1 MEKLQFDSG
10 VKSYRINGGGV
21 LRFHPG
27 DPNLYSR
34 FLEAV
39 EKFKALEQELAA
51 KCGAE
56 ETLGADI
63 LRFLEEADSKMKQ
76 LLNWI
81 FGGDNDFHKLL
92 DGVNLLAVADNGER
106 VITNLLQA
114 LEPVL
119 LEGAKRCADQQA
131 KAAVEK
137 ANARRGQQ

>member
-1 MEKLQFDSG
+1 MEQLQFESG
-10 VKSYRINGGGV
+10 MKSFRINGGGV

-39 EKFKALEQELAA
+39 DKFKALEQELTQACA
-51 KCGAE
+51 KE
-56 ETLGADI
+56 ETDI
-63 LRFLEEADSKMKQ
+63 LRVLEDADGKMKK
-76 LLNWI
+76 LLNWV

-92 DGVNLLAVADNGER
+92 EGVNLLAVADNGER

-119 LEGAKRCADQQA
+119 LEGARRCAGQQA

-137 ANARRGQQ
+137 ANARRSKQ

>member
-39 EKFKALEQELAA
+39 EKFRALEQELAG
-51 KCGAE
+51 KCAAE
-56 ETLGADI
+56 ETAGVDI
-63 LRFLEEADSKMKQ
+63 LGFLEEADGKMKQ

-81 FGGDNDFHKLL
+81 FGGGNDFHKLL
-92 DGVNLLAVADNGER
+92 EGVNLLAVADNGER

-119 LEGAKRCADQQA
+119 LEGAKRCANQQA

-137 ANARRGQQ
+137 AKARRGNQ

>member
-27 DPNLYSR
+27 APNLYSR

-39 EKFKALEQELAA
+39 EKFKLLEQELSGKCSGEAA
-51 KCGAE
+51 
-56 ETLGADI
+56 LGADI

-92 DGVNLLAVADNGER
+92 DGVNLLAVTDNGER

-131 KAAVEK
+131 KTAVEK
-137 ANARRGQQ
+137 AKNRRGQQ

>member
-39 EKFKALEQELAA
+39 EKFKVLEQELAG
-51 KCGAE
+51 KCSGEAA
-56 ETLGADI
+56 LGGDI

-119 LEGAKRCADQQA
+119 LEGAKRCAGQQA

-137 ANARRGQQ
+137 AKARRSKQ

>member
-39 EKFKALEQELAA
+39 EKFKALEQELAQESA
-51 KCGAE
+51 KE
-56 ETLGADI
+56 EADI
-63 LRFLEEADSKMKQ
+63 LRVLKEADEKIKK

-81 FGGDNDFHKLL
+81 FGGDNDFRKILE
-92 DGVNLLAVADNGER
+92 DVNLLAVADNGER

-119 LEGAKRCADQQA
+119 LEGARRCASQQA

-137 ANARRGQQ
+137 ANDRRSKQ

>member
-10 VKSYRINGGGV
+10 VKSFRINGGGV

-39 EKFKALEQELAA
+39 DKFKALEQELTQACA
-51 KCGAE
+51 KE
-56 ETLGADI
+56 EADI
-63 LRFLEEADSKMKQ
+63 LHILEDADGKMKK
-76 LLNWI
+76 LLNWV

-92 DGVNLLAVADNGER
+92 EGVNLLAVADNGER

-119 LEGAKRCADQQA
+119 LEGARRCAGQQA

-137 ANARRGQQ
+137 ANARRSKQ

>member
-27 DPNLYSR
+27 DPNLYNR

-39 EKFKALEQELAA
+39 EKFRVLEQELAA
-51 KCGAE
+51 KCGTE
-56 ETLGADI
+56 ETLGAEI

-137 ANARRGQQ
+137 AKARRGQQ

>member
-10 VKSYRINGGGV
+10 VKSFRINGGGV

-39 EKFKALEQELAA
+39 DKFKALEQELTQACA
-51 KCGAE
+51 KE
-56 ETLGADI
+56 EADI
-63 LRFLEEADSKMKQ
+63 LRVLEDADGKMKK
-76 LLNWI
+76 LLNWV

-119 LEGAKRCADQQA
+119 LEGARRCAGQQA

-137 ANARRGQQ
+137 ANARRSKQ

>member
-10 VKSYRINGGGV
+10 VKSFRINGGGV

-39 EKFKALEQELAA
+39 DKFKALEQELTQACA
-51 KCGAE
+51 KE
-56 ETLGADI
+56 EADI
-63 LRFLEEADSKMKQ
+63 LHVLEDADGKMKK
-76 LLNWI
+76 LLNWV
-81 FGGDNDFHKLL
+81 FGGDNDFYKLL

-119 LEGAKRCADQQA
+119 MEGARRCAGQQA

-137 ANARRGQQ
+137 ANARRSKQ

>member
-1 MEKLQFDSG
+1 M
-10 VKSYRINGGGV
+10 

-39 EKFKALEQELAA
+39 DKFKALEQELTQACA
-51 KCGAE
+51 KE
-56 ETLGADI
+56 EADI
-63 LRFLEEADSKMKQ
+63 LRVLEDADGKMKK
-76 LLNWI
+76 LLNWV

-106 VITNLLQA
+106 VITNLMQA

-119 LEGAKRCADQQA
+119 LEGARRCAGQQA

-137 ANARRGQQ
+137 ANARRSKQ

>member
-39 EKFKALEQELAA
+39 DKFKALEQELTQACA
-51 KCGAE
+51 KE
-56 ETLGADI
+56 EADI
-63 LRFLEEADSKMKQ
+63 LHVLEDADGKMKK
-76 LLNWI
+76 LLNWV

-92 DGVNLLAVADNGER
+92 EGVNLLAVADNGER

-119 LEGAKRCADQQA
+119 LEGARRCAGQQA

-137 ANARRGQQ
+137 ANARRSKQ

>member
-10 VKSYRINGGGV
+10 MKSFRINGGGV

-39 EKFKALEQELAA
+39 DKFKALEQELTQACA
-51 KCGAE
+51 KE
-56 ETLGADI
+56 EADI
-63 LRFLEEADSKMKQ
+63 LRVLEDADGKMKK
-76 LLNWI
+76 LLNWV

-119 LEGAKRCADQQA
+119 LEGARRCAGQQA

-137 ANARRGQQ
+137 ANARRSKQ

>member
-10 VKSYRINGGGV
+10 VKSFRINGGGV

-39 EKFKALEQELAA
+39 DKFKALEQELTQACA
-51 KCGAE
+51 KE
-56 ETLGADI
+56 EADI
-63 LRFLEEADSKMKQ
+63 LHVLEDADGKMKK
-76 LLNWI
+76 LLNWV

-92 DGVNLLAVADNGER
+92 EGVNLLAVADNGER

-119 LEGAKRCADQQA
+119 LEGARRCAGQQA

-137 ANARRGQQ
+137 ANARRSKQ

>member
-10 VKSYRINGGGV
+10 VKSFRINGGGV

-39 EKFKALEQELAA
+39 DKFKALEQELTQACA
-51 KCGAE
+51 KE
-56 ETLGADI
+56 EADI
-63 LRFLEEADSKMKQ
+63 LHVLEDADGKMKK
-76 LLNWI
+76 LLNWV

-92 DGVNLLAVADNGER
+92 EGVNLLAVADNGER
-106 VITNLLQA
+106 VVTNLFTA

-119 LEGAKRCADQQA
+119 VEGAKLCANQRA
-131 KAAVEK
+131 KKV
-137 ANARRGQQ
+137 

>member
-10 VKSYRINGGGV
+10 VKSFRINGGGV

-39 EKFKALEQELAA
+39 DKFKALEQELTQACA
-51 KCGAE
+51 KE
-56 ETLGADI
+56 EADI
-63 LRFLEEADSKMKQ
+63 LRVLEDADGKMKK
-76 LLNWI
+76 LLNWV

-92 DGVNLLAVADNGER
+92 EGVNLLAVADNGER

-119 LEGAKRCADQQA
+119 LEGARRCAGQQA

-137 ANARRGQQ
+137 ADARRSKQ

>member
-10 VKSYRINGGGV
+10 VKSFRINGGGV

-39 EKFKALEQELAA
+39 DKFKVLEQELTQCCA
-51 KCGAE
+51 KE
-56 ETLGADI
+56 EADI
-63 LRFLEEADSKMKQ
+63 LHVLENADGKMKK
-76 LLNWI
+76 LLNWV

-92 DGVNLLAVADNGER
+92 EGVNLLAVADNGER
-106 VITNLLQA
+106 VITNLLLA

-119 LEGAKRCADQQA
+119 LEGARRCAGQQA

-137 ANARRGQQ
+137 ANARRSKQ

>member
-10 VKSYRINGGGV
+10 VKSFRINGGGV

-39 EKFKALEQELAA
+39 DKFKALEQELTQACA
-51 KCGAE
+51 KE
-56 ETLGADI
+56 EADI
-63 LRFLEEADSKMKQ
+63 LHVLEDADGKMKK
-76 LLNWI
+76 LLNWV
-81 FGGDNDFHKLL
+81 FSGDNDFHKLL
-92 DGVNLLAVADNGER
+92 EGVNLLAVADNGER

-119 LEGAKRCADQQA
+119 MEGARRCAGQQA

-137 ANARRGQQ
+137 ANARRSKQ

>member
-39 EKFKALEQELAA
+39 EKFKALEQELAQKCA
-51 KCGAE
+51 KE
-56 ETLGADI
+56 ENLGTDI
-63 LRFLEEADSKMKQ
+63 LHCLEDADEKMKK

-92 DGVNLLAVADNGER
+92 EGVNLLAVADNGER

-119 LEGAKRCADQQA
+119 LEGARRCANRQA
-131 KAAVEK
+131 QAAVQK
-137 ANARRGQQ
+137 AQARRSGQ

>member
-10 VKSYRINGGGV
+10 VRCYRINGGGV

-39 EKFKALEQELAA
+39 EKFKALEQELAESCP
-51 KCGAE
+51 KE
-56 ETLGADI
+56 ETDI
-63 LRFLEEADSKMKQ
+63 LRVLEEADTKMKQ

-81 FGGDNDFHKLL
+81 FGGDNDFGKLL
-92 DGVNLLAVADNGER
+92 EGVNLLAVADNGER

-119 LEGAKRCADQQA
+119 LEGAKRCAGQQA
-131 KAAVEK
+131 KIAVEK
-137 ANARRGQQ
+137 AQQRRNQQ

>member
-10 VKSYRINGGGV
+10 VKSFRINGGGV

-39 EKFKALEQELAA
+39 DKFKALEQELTQACA
-51 KCGAE
+51 KE
-56 ETLGADI
+56 EADI
-63 LRFLEEADSKMKQ
+63 LHVLEDADTNMKK
-76 LLNWI
+76 LLNWV

-92 DGVNLLAVADNGER
+92 EGVNLLAVADNGER

-119 LEGAKRCADQQA
+119 LEGARRCAGQQA

-137 ANARRGQQ
+137 ANARRSKQ